1 VTNGV
6 REFIRAYWTRGE
18 PGRALPRSLTVRLY
32 QLWLLAFLLK
42 SLGAAWD
49 ISWHFMSLR
58 DNPFILPHDVNLV
71 GEGIAIALIIFHTY
85 TGYGMDKASLRLT
98 QGGMILFLVAAP
110 LDEINHRI
118 NGLDITTWSPSHFLL
133 FLGTGI
139 CMAGVTRGAMV
150 NLEKSAFRTF
160 ALLAMFFYIFEDA
173 MFPNGQQ
180 EYGIFEIMAWD
191 AGKIEA
197 SSDLLTFL
205 ANEIHRA
212 PDRAAILQFAL
223 PIPNWFY
230 PLWGMVAA
238 ALVLIVARRVIG
250 LRWTATAIVGAF
262 LAYKSG
268 LWLIF
273 VAAGFTKSAV
283 PFWLIVVGV
292 AVDVAFAI
300 AWPWFVRV
308 LVGSVLV
315 VGLGHLAM
323 LAQDQLLV
331 LPPVDHLI
339 APVSFVVLA
348 LLWALGERWWPPYQK
363 RWMDRLGRPRTPAP
377 LPAPS

>member
-1 VTNGV
+1 
-6 REFIRAYWTRGE
+6 
-18 PGRALPRSLTVRLY
+18 
-32 QLWLLAFLLK
+32 
-42 SLGAAWD
+42 
-49 ISWHFMSLR
+49 
-58 DNPFILPHDVNLV
+58 
-71 GEGIAIALIIFHTY
+71 
-85 TGYGMDKASLRLT
+85 
-98 QGGMILFLVAAP
+98 MITFLVAAP

-150 NLEKSAFRTF
+150 NLDKSPFRTI

-191 AGKIEA
+191 GGKIEA
-197 SSDLLTFL
+197 SSDLLAFL

-223 PIPNWFY
+223 PIPSWFY

-238 ALVLIVARRVIG
+238 ALVLVVARKVIG
-250 LRWTATAIVGAF
+250 LRWTATAIVGGY
-262 LAYKSG
+262 LAYKSV
-268 LWLIF
+268 LWLAF

-292 AVDVAFAI
+292 AVDVAFAV

-323 LAQDQLLV
+323 LAQDRLLV
-331 LPPVDHLI
+331 LPPVNHFI

-348 LLWALGERWWPPYQK
+348 VLWGLGERWWPPYQR
-363 RWMDRLGRPRTPAP
+363 RWMTRLGRPRTPAP
-377 LPAPS
+377 VPVVSS